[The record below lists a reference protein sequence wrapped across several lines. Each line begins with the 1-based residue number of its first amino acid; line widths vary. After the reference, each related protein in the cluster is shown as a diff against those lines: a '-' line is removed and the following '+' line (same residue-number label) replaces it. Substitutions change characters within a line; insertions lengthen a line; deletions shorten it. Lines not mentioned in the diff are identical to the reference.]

1 MTLTL
6 LIAATISTGLVAGLF
21 YGFACAVMPGLR
33 QVDDA
38 SFVTVFRA
46 INRRILNGW
55 FLIAFLGSPVLIV
68 ATGVAQFV
76 VGGPQPWVP
85 LAAAAALTVISSAI
99 TGAGQRAAEQRARR
113 CRVGRPDPGAG
124 GVRDPL
130 APGQHRQVGGVDRGL
145 RRSGLGDRD
154 QLSRTT
160 ASAAADSRAASST
173 VAVATA
179 SFGSTGGGPSPAIA
193 RATAG

>member
-21 YGFACAVMPGLR
+21 YGFACAVMPGLG

-55 FLIAFLGSPVLIV
+55 FMIAFVGSPLLIV

-76 VGGPQPWVP
+76 VGGPQPWEP
-85 LAAAAALTVISSAI
+85 LATAAALTVISSAI
-99 TGAGQRAAEQRARR
+99 TGRVNVPLNNALDAAGSGDPARQRSAFETRWRRANI
-113 CRVGRPDPGAG
+113 A
-124 GVRDPL
+124 
-130 APGQHRQVGGVDRGL
+130 
-145 RRSGLGDRD
+145 RSVA
-154 QLSRTT
+154 S
-160 ASAAADSRAASST
+160 SAA
-173 VAVATA
+173 
-179 SFGSTGGGPSPAIA
+179 FGALVWAIA
-193 RATAG
+193 IS

>member
-68 ATGVAQFV
+68 ATGIAQFV

-85 LAAAAALTVISSAI
+85 LAAAAVLTVISSAI
-99 TGAGQRAAEQRARR
+99 TGGINVPLNNALDAAGADDPTPVRSAFETRWRRANVARS
-113 CRVGRPDPGAG
+113 VASTAAFGAL
-124 GVRDPL
+124 VW
-130 APGQHRQVGGVDRGL
+130 
-145 RRSGLGDRD
+145 
-154 QLSRTT
+154 
-160 ASAAADSRAASST
+160 
-173 VAVATA
+173 
-179 SFGSTGGGPSPAIA
+179 AIA
-193 RATAG
+193 IS